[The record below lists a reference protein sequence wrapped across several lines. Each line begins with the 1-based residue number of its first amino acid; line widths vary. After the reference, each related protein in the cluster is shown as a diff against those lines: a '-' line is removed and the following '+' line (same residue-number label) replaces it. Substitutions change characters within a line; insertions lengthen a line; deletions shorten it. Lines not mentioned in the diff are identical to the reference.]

1 MKKLFVMAAL
11 FTALVTT
18 ASAQG
23 GGQGGMTPEQRAE
36 RQKQVKTE
44 LVAKAKITEA
54 EADKVMQ
61 IQADSRAGL
70 RGLRDMSQEDRQK
83 KMDEV
88 KAENTKK
95 FKAIPLTDDQVK
107 AVDAFYDEQIKK
119 MMNRGGGNGG
129 NGNGNGNGN
138 N

>member
-1 MKKLFVMAAL
+1 MKKFFVLAAL

-23 GGQGGMTPEQRAE
+23 GQGGGMTPEQRAE
-36 RQKQVKTE
+36 RQKQMKTE
-44 LVAKAKITEA
+44 LVAKAKISEA

-61 IQADSRAGL
+61 IQQESRAGM
-70 RGLRDMSQEDRQK
+70 RGLRDLSQEERQK
-83 KMDEV
+83 KMDEI

-107 AVDAFYDEQIKK
+107 AVDAFYEEQMKR
-119 MMNRGGGNGG
+119 MMNRANGG
-129 NGNGNGNGN
+129 N
-138 N
+138 